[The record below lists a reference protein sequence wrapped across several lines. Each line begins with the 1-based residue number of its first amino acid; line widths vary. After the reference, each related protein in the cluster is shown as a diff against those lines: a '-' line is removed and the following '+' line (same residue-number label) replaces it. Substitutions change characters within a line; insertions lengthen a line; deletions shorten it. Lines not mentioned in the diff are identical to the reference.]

1 MARRHGVRV
10 EPGAAGRQPRGLA
23 LRSRGGN
30 RAQASRDQRNDCNWY
45 LQEPRGDARRRLVA
59 IMKPTYAVTAVR
71 SGRWWAIEVPDLRG
85 VHSQARRLD
94 QVESMAREAIAL
106 TLDAPEDSFDVVV
119 EPDFSSLGGVR
130 DAVETALRERER
142 ASAAQEAASTAMRHA
157 VSEVRASGYTSR
169 DAGMLLGVSNQRI
182 SQIEREAAERRE

>member
-1 MARRHGVRV
+1 M
-10 EPGAAGRQPRGLA
+10 
-23 LRSRGGN
+23 
-30 RAQASRDQRNDCNWY
+30 
-45 LQEPRGDARRRLVA
+45 A

-182 SQIEREAAERRE
+182 SQIEREPAERRE

>member
-1 MARRHGVRV
+1 
-10 EPGAAGRQPRGLA
+10 
-23 LRSRGGN
+23 
-30 RAQASRDQRNDCNWY
+30 
-45 LQEPRGDARRRLVA
+45 
-59 IMKPTYAVTAVR
+59 
-71 SGRWWAIEVPDLRG
+71 
-85 VHSQARRLD
+85 
-94 QVESMAREAIAL
+94 MAREAIAL